1 MGKGVMVVT
10 NGVVMLGKGTIGAVP
25 STVTVFTSVTVDT
38 VMYDV
43 PSMGGVY
50 VYRSDMVHVV
60 KG

>member
-1 MGKGVMVVT
+1 MVVT